1 MIRTIPKTG
10 GVPRTSEEY
19 IPMYRTVASCN
30 FTSQIAA
37 TSLIALQYNILSV
50 TKRFTAYETMG
61 NLFEAVSKDSLEQSV
76 TDHIRGVLQEMVIA
90 IVTLRIER

>member
-1 MIRTIPKTG
+1 
-10 GVPRTSEEY
+10 
-19 IPMYRTVASCN
+19 MYRTVASCN
-30 FTSQIAA
+30 FASQIAA

-90 IVTLRIER
+90 IITLQIER